1 VQSKAKISG
10 VAGTDARNAL
20 ANAVYRDIL
29 LIQNAANL
37 QWPASNPANAEMRA
51 TFKLDSFPP
60 RTSAPAQQ
68 APEPATQPA
77 PAPVAPVPS
86 PSDTLALV
94 PAS

>member
-20 ANAVYRDIL
+20 ANAVYRDL
-29 LIQNAANL
+29 QLIQNAAHL
-37 QWPASNPANAEMRA
+37 QWPARNPANAEMRA

-60 RTSAPAQQ
+60 RTSAPAEETS
-68 APEPATQPA
+68 EPPVQFA
-77 PAPVAPVPS
+77 PASAAPV